1 MGFTLTRNLN
11 SSSVLSLP
19 SVEQEAIAA
28 ANHNRMKVLAVNP
41 PITIGVRDK
50 NGYSKQITW
59 AKAIAEG
66 FLFHAHAWGF
76 KAKDID
82 LLFANRGKS
91 SKFWIDNRNPSGNS
105 GEGVLRA
112 AIEKEIA
119 EMKRDRQLTLKSESM
134 PESEKRSLARRF

>member
-1 MGFTLTRNLN
+1 MGFTLTRNLT
-11 SSSVLSLP
+11 SSSVSSLP
-19 SVEQEAIAA
+19 SVEDAAIAA
-28 ANHNRMKVLAVNP
+28 TNHNKIRQLEANP
-41 PITIGVRDK
+41 PIAIG
-50 NGYSKQITW
+50 SEKQITW

-76 KAKDID
+76 KADDID
-82 LLFANRGKS
+82 LLFANRGKY

-105 GEGVLRA
+105 GEGVLRS

-119 EMKRDRQLTLKSESM
+119 EIKRDRQASLRSESM

>member
-11 SSSVLSLP
+11 SSSVSSLP

-28 ANHNRMKVLAVNP
+28 TNHNRMKVLAVNP
-41 PITIGVRDK
+41 PIAVGSD
-50 NGYSKQITW
+50 KQITW

-76 KAKDID
+76 KAEDID
-82 LLFANRGKS
+82 LLFANHGKY

-105 GEGVLRA
+105 GEGVLRS
-112 AIEKEIA
+112 AIEKELA
-119 EMKRDRQLTLKSESM
+119 EIKRDRQLTLNSASKSDADM
-134 PESEKRSLARRF
+134 RSLARRF

>member
-11 SSSVLSLP
+11 SSSVSSLP

-28 ANHNRMKVLAVNP
+28 SNHKHMQVLAVKP
-41 PITIGVRDK
+41 PISIG
-50 NGYSKQITW
+50 SPKQITW

-76 KAKDID
+76 KAEDID
-82 LLFANRGKS
+82 LLFANRGKY

-105 GEGVLRA
+105 GEGVTRLA
-112 AIEKEIA
+112 VEKELA
-119 EMKRDRQLTLKSESM
+119 EMKRDR
-134 PESEKRSLARRF
+134 

>member
-11 SSSVLSLP
+11 SSSVSSLP

-28 ANHNRMKVLAVNP
+28 TNHNRMKVLAVNP
-41 PITIGVRDK
+41 PIAVGSD
-50 NGYSKQITW
+50 KQITW

-76 KAKDID
+76 KAEDID
-82 LLFANRGKS
+82 LLFANRGKY

-105 GEGVLRA
+105 GEGVLRS

-134 PESEKRSLARRF
+134 PESEKRSLACRF

>member
-11 SSSVLSLP
+11 SSSVSSLP

-28 ANHNRMKVLAVNP
+28 TNHNKIRRLEANP
-41 PITIGVRDK
+41 PIAVG
-50 NGYSKQITW
+50 SEKQVNW
-59 AKAIAEG
+59 AKSIASQ

-76 KAKDID
+76 KADDID
-82 LLFANRGKS
+82 LLFANRGKY

-105 GEGVLRA
+105 GEGVTRLA
-112 AIEKEIA
+112 VEKELA
-119 EMKRDRQLTLKSESM
+119 ELKRDRQLTLKSESM